1 MSPALDTVRRFL
13 GCAFFAALAVLFLGG
28 PLHAQKPNLPPEV
41 KQALEKMYGGDPDA
55 AIELAHSIEKAQPD
69 NPIGYLFEVEGR
81 WWKIYCAACEVKWDM
96 VDAWKRP
103 KKAGDEEYLTL
114 ADRAIHLAEAQ
125 IQKNDSAE
133 MHLYAGIGWA
143 LKARLYGLRE
153 ERRATAHAGVA
164 AREEFLHTIQ
174 LDPNLADAYTG
185 LGLYNYYV
193 DALSPIV
200 KMLRFFLG
208 IPGGSKK
215 EGIKQLERGMNQG
228 ELTAIEARF
237 YLAKNLRTYDHQYE
251 RALMIAAP
259 LIEHYPRNPLFLL
272 LVGNLRMELG
282 RNEAAAANFHAA
294 EKLAIPDA
302 ACAARVKQMAQT
314 FLSSLK

>member
-1 MSPALDTVRRFL
+1 MSLALDTVRRLLSNVSFV
-13 GCAFFAALAVLFLGG
+13 ALAVLFLPA
-28 PLHAQKPNLPPEV
+28 PLPAQKLNLPPEV
-41 KQALEKMYGGDPDA
+41 KRALEKMYSGDPDA
-55 AIELAHSIEKAQPD
+55 AIEAAHSFEKAQPD
-69 NPIGYLFEVEGR
+69 HPLGYLLEVEAR
-81 WWKIYCAACEVKWDM
+81 WWKIYCAGCEVKWGM

-103 KKAGDEEYLTL
+103 KKAGDDEYLKL
-114 ADRAIHLAEAQ
+114 ADRAIRLAEAEIKQ
-125 IQKNDSAE
+125 SDSAE
-133 MHLYAGIGWA
+133 MRLYAGIGWA

-164 AREEFLHTIQ
+164 AREQFLQAIQ

-193 DALSPIV
+193 DTLSPMV

-215 EGIKQLERGMNQG
+215 EGIKQLERGMSHG

-251 RALMIAAP
+251 RALTIAAP
-259 LIEHYPRNPLFLL
+259 LVEHYPHNPLFLL
-272 LVGNLRMELG
+272 LVGNLSMELG
-282 RNEAAAANFHAA
+282 RKESAAANFHAA
-294 EKLAIPDA
+294 QKLAIPDP
-302 ACAARVKQMAQT
+302 ACAARIEQLVQT
-314 FLSSLK
+314 FLSSLH